1 MHHRQLTR
9 HNGLDQQYFIECH
22 IDGSPNCRR
31 QVRDQG
37 KRKIIETWYRGMFLT
52 PAPALQT
59 ASETDKIAFAPS
71 WKTTTIIGQ
80 VN

>member
-1 MHHRQLTR
+1 
-9 HNGLDQQYFIECH
+9 
-22 IDGSPNCRR
+22 
-31 QVRDQG
+31 
-37 KRKIIETWYRGMFLT
+37 MFLT

-80 VN
+80 VNRGEVSNLALISILSAHQHWGLCDKMIELCIHRYLSISK

>member
-1 MHHRQLTR
+1 
-9 HNGLDQQYFIECH
+9 
-22 IDGSPNCRR
+22 
-31 QVRDQG
+31 
-37 KRKIIETWYRGMFLT
+37 MFLT